1 MTTYNG
7 WTNYATWR
15 INLEIFDDF
24 DPYDHFS
31 DDQAKLA
38 DNLPDY
44 LKDYAEEL
52 ICALIN
58 KDALTLAEN
67 YALAFMQ
74 DVNWREIAEHLINDY
89 AEDEVT
95 E

>member
-15 INLEIFDDF
+15 IKLEIFDDF
-24 DPYDHFS
+24 DPYDRFS

-44 LKDYAEEL
+44 LKDYAEDL
-52 ICALIN
+52 ICSFFN
-58 KDALTLAEN
+58 RDALTLAEQ

-74 DVNWREIAEHLINDY
+74 DVNWREIAEHLISDY